1 MHILHCTDHCVQHDR
16 WVGCESSPGVVVPCR
31 EGNGGS
37 WASWKL
43 WVWDGLRWFESTNLK
58 ANSSIEVWSRWFHGN
73 QTIPF
78 HILSLSILLV
88 VLPTSLW
95 VIFGWF
101 FSGRC
106 RGRHLRGWILQLR
119 CLGRYALYQR
129 CLPQPILPGRLA
141 SNDLQ
146 WQSRNL
152 IDLLW
157 FIWTNLDEF
166 GGCSTDVLL
175 APPVILACSIVR
187 YCSSIVCLPLRR
199 LRMMLFDVIRNISW
213 HQEEFVLVRGF
224 LWFLDVS
231 WCFVLPTWEFHRD
244 SPSTPHQRLTNAAP
258 TPHQRLTNAA
268 PTPHQGNRCTT
279 VFGGLIQSQRCT
291 WFAAFH
297 CVPWHRKIAKRS
309 EKESLPY
316 VSSWCFMFH
325 DVSLKIFKIYLC
337 DSCDCDVLWY
347 LIISYN

>member
-1 MHILHCTDHCVQHDR
+1 MRFEADDSMETKQSPFTSFHFQFCWLSFQHPFGLSSVDFFPADVEDGTCGVGSCSCGAWADMHCTNAASLNPYCLVAWR
-16 WVGCESSPGVVVPCR
+16 AMICN
-31 EGNGGS
+31 GNRGI
-37 WASWKL
+37 WL
-43 WVWDGLRWFESTNLK
+43 IYYGL
-58 ANSSIEVWSRWFHGN
+58 
-73 QTIPF
+73 
-78 HILSLSILLV
+78 
-88 VLPTSLW
+88 
-95 VIFGWF
+95 FG
-101 FSGRC
+101 R
-106 RGRHLRGWILQLR
+106 
-119 CLGRYALYQR
+119 
-129 CLPQPILPGRLA
+129 
-141 SNDLQ
+141 
-146 WQSRNL
+146 
-152 IDLLW
+152 
-157 FIWTNLDEF
+157 IWTNLDEF

>member
-16 WVGCESSPGVVVPCR
+16 WVVARVLLVWWYLAER
-31 EGNGGS
+31 EMVEVGQVGS
-37 WASWKL
+37 CGFEM
-43 WVWDGLRWFESTNLK
+43 VWDGLSPRKSRLQCWGLKQMIPWKPNNSLLHPFTFNFVGCPSNIALGYLRLIFFRPMSRTALAGLDPAAAVLGPICTVPTLPPSTHT
-58 ANSSIEVWSRWFHGN
+58 AWSLGEQWSAMLGN
-73 QTIPF
+73 RGIW
-78 HILSLSILLV
+78 LV
-88 VLPTSLW
+88 YYGL
-95 VIFGWF
+95 FG
-101 FSGRC
+101 R
-106 RGRHLRGWILQLR
+106 
-119 CLGRYALYQR
+119 
-129 CLPQPILPGRLA
+129 
-141 SNDLQ
+141 
-146 WQSRNL
+146 
-152 IDLLW
+152 
-157 FIWTNLDEF
+157 IWMNLDEF

-199 LRMMLFDVIRNISW
+199 LRMMLFDIIRNISW
-213 HQEEFVLVRGF
+213 HQEEFVRGF

-244 SPSTPHQRLTNAAP
+244 SPS

-347 LIISYN
+347 LINSYNIY